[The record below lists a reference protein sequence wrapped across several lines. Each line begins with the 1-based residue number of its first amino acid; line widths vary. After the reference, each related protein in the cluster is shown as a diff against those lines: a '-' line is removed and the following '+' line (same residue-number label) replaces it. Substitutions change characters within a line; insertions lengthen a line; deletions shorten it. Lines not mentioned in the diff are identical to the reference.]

1 MDQPPAGDV
10 TIDAEAVLV
19 REFLGVGSPEL
30 TSAAAQRIRSLQQ
43 PDGSWSSAAWPGRAG
58 DLSASVL
65 AYLVLRL
72 AGDSPDAYHLA
83 VGAGWIRDA
92 GGSAAA
98 GLVTRAWLAS
108 FGLTGWAN
116 AGVPA
121 PEGIYL
127 SGRPGISD
135 QDADGESYG
144 RVAAVSLSIIGTL
157 RPARPLPFTLP
168 ELSPGGL
175 AEAARGGRTR
185 ILPLSVTQRA
195 ALRRCGQWLISW
207 HQRAGLPAGR
217 RPVWPGSLVALHL
230 LGYPLRQPVLS
241 EGLAW
246 LDSVTVRPRPVA
258 RPGDAAFGAAAAGP
272 ARLAADRQPPV
283 RDTALA
289 VLALAEAG
297 LPADHQALVSAGSWL
312 LAQRIEGPAAG
323 GPQPGP
329 PPSGWSFGRDDYPVA
344 ADTATVLLAL
354 SRIDVADRTAEPAMR
369 HALRWLSGAQ
379 ARDGSWG
386 GSAVQTALVV
396 HALARYGAPDPS
408 ALRHGVV
415 WLLRAQRPDGAWPGW
430 PGPADLRATALTLPA
445 LVAAG
450 VLPGKHAIRT
460 AVEWLLDC
468 QNMDAGWAGGV
479 FGPAGEDRASR
490 NDGTNRGARR
500 PAHGGPA
507 REPERHGRSDADSTA
522 LALGALLAADGA
534 EIADPA
540 DLAADWL
547 VRAQQNDGGWS
558 ARARSAGAGSG
569 SRGRAALL
577 PGLLAPLAA
586 LGRYAAA
593 AGTGVADTGL
603 TQTGL
608 TQTGLTQTG
617 LTQTGLTE
625 TGPADI
631 GLTDMG
637 APDIGSLETGRAET
651 GRAETGR
658 AETRLAETGPG
669 GQVQATR
676 E

>member
-1 MDQPPAGDV
+1 MDQRQAGDV
-10 TIDAEAVLV
+10 TIDAEAMLV

-43 PDGSWSSAAWPGRAG
+43 PDGSWTSAAGPGRAG

-65 AYLVLRL
+65 AYLALRL

-92 GGSAAA
+92 GGWAAA

-127 SGRPGISD
+127 PGRPALSD
-135 QDADGESYG
+135 ADADGESCG

-175 AEAARGGRTR
+175 AEAGRGGRTR

-207 HQRAGLPAGR
+207 HQRAGLPGGR

-230 LGYPLRQPVLS
+230 LGYSLRQPVLA

-246 LDSVTVRPRPVA
+246 LDSVTARPRPVA
-258 RPGDAAFGAAAAGP
+258 RPGDAAFGAIGAGP
-272 ARLAADRQPPV
+272 ARLAAERQPPV

-297 LPADHQALVSAGSWL
+297 LPADHQALISAGSWL

-379 ARDGSWG
+379 ARDGSWS

-396 HALARYGAPDPS
+396 HALARYGAPDTS
-408 ALRHGVV
+408 ALRRGVV
-415 WLLRAQRPDGAWPGW
+415 WLLRAQRPDGAWPGRS
-430 PGPADLRATALTLPA
+430 GPADLRATALALPA

-450 VLPGKHAIRT
+450 VLPGKQ
-460 AVEWLLDC
+460 AVRSAAEWLLGC
-468 QNMDAGWAGGV
+468 QNMDAGWAGGAV
-479 FGPAGEDRASR
+479 GPAGEDLASR
-490 NDGTNRGARR
+490 NSGGASRTARR
-500 PAHGGPA
+500 QALPGTA
-507 REPERHGRSDADSTA
+507 REPERHGRSDPDSTA
-522 LALGALLAADGA
+522 LAIGALLAADGA
-534 EIADPA
+534 ETADPV

-558 ARARSAGAGSG
+558 ARARSAEAGSAGARSG
-569 SRGRAALL
+569 SRSRTTLL

-586 LGRYAAA
+586 LGRYAASAGTGA
-593 AGTGVADTGL
+593 ADTGVADTGA
-603 TQTGL
+603 
-608 TQTGLTQTG
+608 
-617 LTQTGLTE
+617 
-625 TGPADI
+625 AD
-631 GLTDMG
+631 
-637 APDIGSLETGRAET
+637 LELAEAGRASRLVPPMVAT
-651 GRAETGR
+651 GALSDCTAPAAPAEAG
-658 AETRLAETGPG
+658 ADVGADVGAADGDG
-669 GQVQATR
+669 GQLPATSD
-676 E
+676 